1 MFSFLNKFML
11 RSLFIKSLFIL
22 VLPLSAEFAMNEK
35 DSTHV
40 DGFTQQQITQQQNV
54 PIEGPTEN
62 INSMQGNINTKGA
75 EEIKENTEYLIS
87 TPGGVEG
94 LEQGGEKKGE
104 FKGEEVKVYTKKAGE
119 GDSEDEHNED
129 AKEERYFKKM
139 SKYEKPFHSVRATVG
154 FFEGLYG
161 YSKDVELN
169 CSESLIFFYRRATFL
184 FFCPLLFN
192 SLLNFIFE
200 IDNKPS
206 GGYFNFFSVGWRT
219 LPFLKIIT
227 FDIHFNW
234 FLFAVSAWFDFVYF
248 PTGFKNKHL
257 FSDNSHKLFHKL
269 SFIPM
274 FLFAFVFDAVSLC
287 VNFKVDDYFYITVN
301 LSYVLQEIVGS
312 LLYLCVQN
320 FNGTESSV
328 CGHCTI
334 CTERN
339 LQTCLK
345 AAGNK
350 GNVNIPQNNSRFV
363 KRPVF
368 NLGRTY
374 ETVENIGNNKA
385 NLNNIHTNN
394 MYEVGMNN
402 FSFRNQYFPNGDQY
416 IPYNSGYF
424 GGENNMNSQFNKD
437 TNNNIY
443 NEEEI
448 NMNSQFNN
456 NTNINNNFSR
466 NVGGLENNLSN
477 NNKYNKGNLL
487 ISSDSEGEMENINE
501 DLESAFMK
509 NDKNPKQHQKSYP
522 NVAENEAQAGNGIS
536 GYEDLLKS
544 QQNIIKKK
552 KKLKKIEFSE

>member
-40 DGFTQQQITQQQNV
+40 DGFTQQQNI
-54 PIEGPTEN
+54 PIVSPTEN
-62 INSMQGNINTKGA
+62 NSMQGPENNNNMQGNINTNGA
-75 EEIKENTEYLIS
+75 EGKEDNTEYLRS
-87 TPGGVEG
+87 TPVGEDE
-94 LEQGGEKKGE
+94 LEQGGERKDDYFKVKNVKVCTEKDVKGE
-104 FKGEEVKVYTKKAGE
+104 S
-119 GDSEDEHNED
+119 GDEY
-129 AKEERYFKKM
+129 KEKYFKKM
-139 SKYEKPFHSVRATVG
+139 RKYEIPFHSVKATVG
-154 FFEGLYG
+154 FFERAYG

-206 GGYFNFFSVGWRT
+206 GRYFNFFSVGWRT

-248 PTGFKNKHL
+248 PTGFKNKDL
-257 FSDNSHKLFHKL
+257 FSYSPHKL

-312 LLYLCVQN
+312 LLYRRVKNLP
-320 FNGTESSV
+320 GTESSV
-328 CGHCTI
+328 CGYCTI

-339 LQTCLK
+339 LKTFLNEE
-345 AAGNK
+345 NK
-350 GNVNIPQNNSRFV
+350 GNVDILQYNSGLAN
-363 KRPVF
+363 RPVI
-368 NLGRTY
+368 NSGNNYR
-374 ETVENIGNNKA
+374 TVENIANNKV
-385 NLNNIHTNN
+385 NLNNININTNTN
-394 MYEVGMNN
+394 TNIIYNEGMNN
-402 FSFRNQYFPNGDQY
+402 LSFRNKY

-424 GGENNMNSQFNKD
+424 GGGNYMDLQI
-437 TNNNIY
+437 NNNI
-443 NEEEI
+443 I
-448 NMNSQFNN
+448 NNREDGAKNN
-456 NTNINNNFSR
+456 NLFQTFGASNNFINNGGENIDNTNNGANINIINNNSKLIDVNFQKDDIEENNINNDMLPPVGNFAGFKKNLDHLKR
-466 NVGGLENNLSN
+466 KEENIEGN
-477 NNKYNKGNLL
+477 NNPEDNKK
-487 ISSDSEGEMENINE
+487 EG
-501 DLESAFMK
+501 
-509 NDKNPKQHQKSYP
+509 PKK
-522 NVAENEAQAGNGIS
+522 ENEV
-536 GYEDLLKS
+536 EF
-544 QQNIIKKK
+544 QNDNV
-552 KKLKKIEFSE
+552 